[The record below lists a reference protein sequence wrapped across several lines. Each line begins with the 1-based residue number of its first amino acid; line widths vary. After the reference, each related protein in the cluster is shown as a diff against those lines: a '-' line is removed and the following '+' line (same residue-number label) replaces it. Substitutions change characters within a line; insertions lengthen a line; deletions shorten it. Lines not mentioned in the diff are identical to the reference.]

1 MNRSL
6 LETFNTLS
14 DLGILRPD
22 MPAEIT
28 DNLAARIKLRP
39 YQIEALERWFYYIEE
54 FPGRPPNP
62 HLLFHMATGS
72 GKTVLMA
79 TLILDLYKR
88 GYRNF
93 LFFVNSITIVK
104 LRQETFSTS
113 HQRI

>member
-1 MNRSL
+1 MNQSL
-6 LETFNTLS
+6 LEKFNAFS
-14 DLGILRPD
+14 KEDFFRAD
-22 MPAEIT
+22 MPTGIT

-39 YQIEALERWFYYIEE
+39 YQIEARERWFYYINR
-54 FPGRPPNP
+54 FSDRPPNP